1 MDLPMTDLFENVDND
16 MEYRLA
22 GRMKVKSAA
31 ALYYFAKGTKIQ
43 EAMHSLKY
51 GRDKRVAEHFG
62 KRFATQW
69 LAADR
74 LESPDIIIPVPLHQ
88 KRRYQRGYNQSKV
101 FASSISET
109 LNIPLLDALM
119 KTTHTESQTHKSR
132 QERVSRLQG
141 TIKPKQG
148 VDLKDKHI
156 LLVDDV
162 LTTGATI
169 EVCYKALFDYD
180 QSISVSVGTMAI
192 AENL

>member
-1 MDLPMTDLFENVDND
+1 
-16 MEYRLA
+16 
-22 GRMKVKSAA
+22 
-31 ALYYFAKGTKIQ
+31 
-43 EAMHSLKY
+43 MHSLKY
-51 GRDKRVAEHFG
+51 SRNKKVAEHFG
-62 KRFATQW
+62 KQFATKW

-74 LESPDIIIPVPLHQ
+74 LEVPDMIIPVPLHQ

-109 LNIPLLDALM
+109 LNVSVLDALI
-119 KTTHTESQTHKSR
+119 KTAHTESQTHKTR

-141 TIKPKQG
+141 TIKVKPNTE
-148 VDLKDKHI
+148 LMNKHI

-169 EVCYKALFDYD
+169 EVCYQALIDYD
-180 QSISVSVGTMAI
+180 DSIQVSVGTMAI